1 MSRSGHTRAVR
12 PDGSPSG
19 LREAL
24 AGGRRELASY
34 VAAGVVYVAIG
45 VAFPE
50 FLFTWVVAAGY
61 LLLCVVLLPALV
73 RVLRG

>member
-1 MSRSGHTRAVR
+1 MPEGTQH
-12 PDGSPSG
+12 G

-24 AGGRRELASY
+24 AAGWRELALY

-50 FLFTWVVAAGY
+50 FLFSWVVAAGY
-61 LLLCVVLLPALV
+61 LLVCVVALPALV
-73 RVLRG
+73 RRIVR